1 MGKNQDIAVG
11 ENQDIAVGENQDIA
25 VGKARVPFAPAVLK
39 YNLPEGWVLPGG
51 ERTTD
56 EARAKRVAT
65 NMSKLMA

>member
-1 MGKNQDIAVG
+1 MG
-11 ENQDIAVGENQDIA
+11 ENQDIV
-25 VGKARVPFAPAVLK
+25 VGKARVPFAPAIPK

-51 ERTTD
+51 ERTAD